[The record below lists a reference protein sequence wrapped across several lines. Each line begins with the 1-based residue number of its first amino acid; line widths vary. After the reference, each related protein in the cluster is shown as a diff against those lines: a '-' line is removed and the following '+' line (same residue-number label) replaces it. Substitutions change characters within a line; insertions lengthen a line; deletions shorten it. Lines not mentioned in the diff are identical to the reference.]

1 MGGTLTSPN
10 KIKDVYTKLVFY
22 ENGTLKFDNGTSDVN
37 ITSATGF
44 STDITLSGSYDY
56 LTASGSTIT
65 LHQINLTTDVTGT
78 LPVAKGGTGLTSIS
92 TLLNSNVTPATLGLV
107 IGTNVQAYDAGLLSI
122 AALTTAADKMIYT
135 TGSDTYAVTALTAQA
150 RALLDD
156 ANAGAMRTTLGV
168 DPAGTDNSTNVTL
181 AGARN
186 YITISGQEITRN
198 VIDISDDT
206 NLAASTGVT
215 LSGDTLT
222 TNDSQIVHDNLSGF
236 VANEHIDHS
245 AVSIASGTG
254 LTGGGNITSTRTLA
268 IDATVA
274 TLSGTQTL
282 TNKTIN
288 ASNNTLS
295 NIGNGSLS
303 NSSVNY
309 GGITVALGA
318 SDTTPAFNLTDATGL
333 PILAGTTGTLSLARG
348 GTGATS
354 ASAARGTLNVDVAG
368 TDNSTNV
375 TLVTS
380 SHNYL
385 SISGQAIT
393 LGPIDIGDDT
403 NLAGGIGVDLT
414 NDTLSVDLNELGTNT
429 TMAQDDFI
437 TIVKADNSSKKILY
451 SVVEDKVYANVSG
464 VITIASNGVAGIA
477 DNAVV
482 LGTNT
487 VGNYVE
493 TITGTANK
501 ITVSNSGSE
510 GADVVLTLP
519 SDVQI
524 ANDLTVAGDLTVNGD
539 LTYLDTTNLKIEDNL
554 FELNANL
561 TGTPVNDSGMLIQR
575 GNQHNAIFMW
585 DESADKFTL
594 GLTQANGAS
603 TGDIVLSAVGT
614 LVAALEGNASTA
626 TKLATARGITAT
638 GDIAWAVSF
647 DGSAAVSAN
656 SEIQSNVINDGM
668 IASNAAINTSKLLN
682 VASDTNILTALGG
695 KLENLTTGSG
705 LSLDSGTIYNGSGA
719 KQISVDGLT
728 LANFNPDVVIIN
740 LETGVVK
747 NDARILT
754 SLATDT
760 LITSK
765 GYTTN
770 TGTVTSVTVAG
781 GNGLTSSGSAITSS
795 GTITLNV
802 VAASDGGLAVAS
814 DSVSL
819 DINNLVLLNEPAA
832 TNDLI
837 SIYDSSTTTNKKL
850 EISNLP
856 FTNNAGTVTNVV
868 AGTGLSGGGTSTA
881 TLDLDFSD
889 LTDMTGVISG
899 ATEFILQNGT
909 VESRKAASEI
919 ELSYFSN
926 NSGWTSNAGTV
937 TSVTAGTGMTQSG
950 TSTVNPTINVIGTNG
965 LVASADAI
973 GLDISTLTAATSI
986 VDEDLLAVEI
996 AVGGAIKKIS
1006 ATTLKTYIGAGD
1018 ITSVVAG
1025 TGLTGGA
1032 TSGAATLNIGAGT
1045 GIDVAADAISVDVSD
1060 FMANGSNNRIL
1071 TATGTD
1077 AMNAESNL
1085 TFDGTDLAIAATGK
1099 IYLDGGSHTY
1109 ISEYS
1114 NDNLGFYVGG
1124 NLVATMTASQD
1135 LIVEDNIAV
1144 KDGNKFIAGNG
1155 SDYEIYANADGAT
1168 YHKNITQDADIRFQ
1182 VNDGGSTITALKI
1195 DSSDVGSVLLPNDGQ
1210 HLKLGVG
1217 GDLGFYVNADDS
1229 SVIRTWTSDKD
1240 LYFYVNDGGVATPAI
1255 QIDASDAGTAI
1266 FNQDI
1271 RLNTNATYLYSK
1283 DASGTSTR
1291 MFGIN
1296 GSNTTYIGPID
1307 NYAGGNIIYG
1317 ANANVDD
1324 LRFLYCWYT

>member
-22 ENGTLKFDNGTSDVN
+22 ENGTLKFDNGTDNVN

-44 STDITLSGSYDY
+44 SSDITLSGSYDY
-56 LTASGSTIT
+56 LTVSGSTLT
-65 LHQINLTTDVTGT
+65 LHQINLTTDITGT
-78 LPVAKGGTGLTSIS
+78 LPVAKGGTGVTSKTGTGSVVLSNSPTFVTPVLGTPASGTATNITGLPIVAGTTGTLTAARGGTGLTSIS

-135 TGSDTYAVTALTAQA
+135 TNSDTYAVTALTAQA

-222 TNDSQIVHDNLSGF
+222 TNDGQIVHDNLSGF
-236 VANEHIDHS
+236 VSNEHIDHS
-245 AVSIASGTG
+245 GVSIASGTG

-274 TLSGTQTL
+274 TLAGTQTL

-303 NSSVNY
+303 NSTVNY

-403 NLAGGIGVDLT
+403 NLAGGVGVDLT

-464 VITIASNGVAGIA
+464 DITIASNGVAGIA

-561 TGTPVNDSGMLIQR
+561 TGTPANDSGMLIQR
-575 GNQHNAIFMW
+575 GNQQNAIFMW
-585 DESADKFTL
+585 DESEDKFTL
-594 GLTQANGAS
+594 GLTEANGAS
-603 TGDIVLSAVGT
+603 TGDIVLSSVGT
-614 LVAALEGNASTA
+614 LVAALQGNASTA

-656 SEIQSNVINDGM
+656 SAIQSNVIDDGM
-668 IASNAAINTSKLLN
+668 IASDAAINTSKLADI
-682 VASDTNILTALGG
+682 ASGTNILTALGG
-695 KLENLTTGSG
+695 KLENLTAGTG
-705 LSLDSGTIYNGSGA
+705 LSLNSGTTYSGSGA
-719 KQISVDGLT
+719 KTISVDALT
-728 LANFNPDVVIIN
+728 LANFDADVVIIN
-740 LETGVVK
+740 SETSVVK

-765 GYTTN
+765 GYTNN

-781 GNGLTSSGSAITSS
+781 GNGLTSSGSAITGS

-802 VAASDGGLAVAS
+802 VTPSMGGLAVGS

-819 DINNLVLLNEPAA
+819 DINNL
-832 TNDLI
+832 
-837 SIYDSSTTTNKKL
+837 
-850 EISNLP
+850 
-856 FTNNAGTVTNVV
+856 
-868 AGTGLSGGGTSTA
+868 TA
-881 TLDLDFSD
+881 
-889 LTDMTGVISG
+889 I
-899 ATEFILQNGT
+899 N
-909 VESRKAASEI
+909 
-919 ELSYFSN
+919 
-926 NSGWTSNAGTV
+926 
-937 TSVTAGTGMTQSG
+937 SVTPS
-950 TSTVNPTINVIGTNG
+950 S
-965 LVASADAI
+965 DF
-973 GLDISTLTAATSI
+973 
-986 VDEDLLAVEI
+986 I
-996 AVGGAIKKIS
+996 AV
-1006 ATTLKTYIGAGD
+1006 Y
-1018 ITSVVAG
+1018 
-1025 TGLTGGA
+1025 
-1032 TSGAATLNIGAGT
+1032 
-1045 GIDVAADAISVDVSD
+1045 
-1060 FMANGSNNRIL
+1060 
-1071 TATGTD
+1071 
-1077 AMNAESNL
+1077 
-1085 TFDGTDLAIAATGK
+1085 DL
-1099 IYLDGGSHTY
+1099 S
-1109 ISEYS
+1109 
-1114 NDNLGFYVGG
+1114 
-1124 NLVATMTASQD
+1124 
-1135 LIVEDNIAV
+1135 LIHI
-1144 KDGNKFIAGNG
+1144 
-1155 SDYEIYANADGAT
+1155 
-1168 YHKNITQDADIRFQ
+1168 
-1182 VNDGGSTITALKI
+1182 
-1195 DSSDVGSVLLPNDGQ
+1195 
-1210 HLKLGVG
+1210 
-1217 GDLGFYVNADDS
+1217 
-1229 SVIRTWTSDKD
+1229 
-1240 LYFYVNDGGVATPAI
+1240 
-1255 QIDASDAGTAI
+1255 
-1266 FNQDI
+1266 
-1271 RLNTNATYLYSK
+1271 
-1283 DASGTSTR
+1283 
-1291 MFGIN
+1291 
-1296 GSNTTYIGPID
+1296 
-1307 NYAGGNIIYG
+1307 
-1317 ANANVDD
+1317 
-1324 LRFLYCWYT
+1324 